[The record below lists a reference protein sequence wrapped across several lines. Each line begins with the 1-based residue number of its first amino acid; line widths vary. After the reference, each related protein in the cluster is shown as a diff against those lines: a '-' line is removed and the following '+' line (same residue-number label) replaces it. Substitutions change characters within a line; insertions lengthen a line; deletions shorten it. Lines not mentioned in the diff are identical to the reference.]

1 MASTNK
7 RSWKL
12 QDFTAHNANVNCV
25 SLGHKSGRVL
35 VTGGDDKK
43 VNLWAVGKS
52 TCFMSLSGHITPI
65 ECVQFNHLEEQVCA
79 GSTAGVLKVWDL
91 EAAKL
96 LRTLNGHKYAIK
108 SIDFHPYSDYLASG
122 SADSTIKMWDSRKKG
137 CILSYSEH
145 KSTVNSLK
153 FSPDGNWIASGGDDA
168 SVKIW
173 DLRVGRVL
181 KEFNQHVAPV
191 TCVQFHPNEFLL
203 ASGSKDK
210 SIQFFDLENFS
221 VVSSESDAGS
231 VRCLWFHPDG
241 ECLFTGQTDYMKVFS
256 WEPSQVHDTLF
267 VNWGRI
273 SDLSSAQNQLIGAS
287 FHSTDVQIYVV
298 DLLKVKPLAKTIE
311 AVSPFTSNTSGRR
324 SFSKAE
330 RPLTLKSKSLSKT
343 IEESTSGTDPEED
356 TSANITNVH
365 DYEEIFKGRSL
376 VRTPPPIESPSSLH
390 LHPENDYSDPTQPQK
405 LIMVDSFEALSLDNT
420 INNYRNIHTQ
430 PSQYSRSKSNLEQIY
445 DNNKVAKVQE
455 ERENFLPIIK
465 KPTQVPKKKLV
476 LNRQTSCQ
484 DEKVAP
490 KNNFNI
496 RQSLSDANLTKS
508 HNQIPSRNITRRNS
522 FTKSRNSLI
531 PSNNSG
537 RTMPVDNKVDTVV
550 SHSTADIYISSK
562 LSPEEPVKRNE
573 IVSAALDKPVG
584 LNIDDFLPKNHTMYS
599 YSNQTM
605 TGAELLGVIAKGH
618 EPLTSVIASRQR
630 SLYLSLNEFLSKDI
644 KAALEMA
651 VAMGDLH
658 VLVDILGVLNDRYS
672 IWSLDVCVCVLP
684 KVEELLL
691 SKYEPYIITGLNT
704 LKLILRHF
712 GPVIKSNVQAP
723 TGSFGVDIPREERY
737 RKSIKCHEVLL
748 SLRSLIAK
756 KQSAPGNVGTSFK
769 EVNSLMQIMFD

>member
-12 QDFTAHNANVNCV
+12 QDFTAHDSNVNCV

-52 TCFMSLSGHITPI
+52 TCFMSLSGHTTPV

-79 GSTAGVLKVWDL
+79 GSTAGTLKVWDL

-96 LRTLNGHKYAIK
+96 LRTMTGHKYAIK
-108 SIDFHPYSDYLASG
+108 TIDFHPYSDYLASG

-137 CILSYSEH
+137 CILTYDEH
-145 KSTVNSLK
+145 KATVNSLK

-173 DLRVGRVL
+173 DLRVGRVI
-181 KEFNQHVAPV
+181 KEFDEHAAPV
-191 TCVQFHPNEFLL
+191 TCVQYHPNEFLL
-203 ASGSKDK
+203 ASGGKDR
-210 SIQFFDLENFS
+210 SVQIYDLENFT

-231 VRCLWFHPDG
+231 VRCLCFHPDG
-241 ECLFTGQTDYMKVFS
+241 ECLFAGQSDYMKVLG
-256 WEPSQVHDTLF
+256 WEPTRVHDTLF
-267 VNWGRI
+267 VDWGRV

-287 FHSTDVQIYVV
+287 FHLTNVQIYVV
-298 DLLKVKPLAKTIE
+298 DLKKVKPLAKTTE
-311 AVSPFTSNTSGRR
+311 AVTSPFTPNTSGRR

-330 RPLTLKSKSLSKT
+330 RPVALKTKSLSKT

-356 TSANITNVH
+356 TSANITNLS
-365 DYEEIFKGRSL
+365 DYEEIFKGRS
-376 VRTPPPIESPSSLH
+376 H
-390 LHPENDYSDPTQPQK
+390 PTQPQK
-405 LIMVDSFEALSLDNT
+405 LVMMDSFEALSLDNS
-420 INNYRNIHTQ
+420 INNYRNTHIPT
-430 PSQYSRSKSNLEQIY
+430 QYSRSKSNLEQIY
-445 DNNKVAKVQE
+445 DNNKAAKGQE
-455 ERENFLPIIK
+455 ERENFLPNINK
-465 KPTQVPKKKLV
+465 TNLHVPKKKITGI
-476 LNRQTSCQ
+476 NRQSSCQ
-484 DEKVAP
+484 DERVAP

-496 RQSLSDANLTKS
+496 RQSLSDANITKNNNQKTVKVPDGFATRNN
-508 HNQIPSRNITRRNS
+508 NQIPPRNLSRKGSFSRTREAVPAIKIGRSVPAESENIS
-522 FTKSRNSLI
+522 MLSSRTS
-531 PSNNSG
+531 
-537 RTMPVDNKVDTVV
+537 
-550 SHSTADIYISSK
+550 DIYIPSK
-562 LSPEEPVKRNE
+562 LLPDEPVRQTE
-573 IVSAALDKPVG
+573 YIPGALDKPVG
-584 LNIDDFLPKNHTMYS
+584 LNIDDFLPKNHPRLGFP
-599 YSNQTM
+599 NQM
-605 TGAELLGVIAKGH
+605 TDISEAELLKDIMSGH
-618 EPLTSVIASRQR
+618 EPMISVIASRQR
-630 SLYLSLNEFLSKDI
+630 SLNLVANEFKNKDI

-658 VLVDILGVLNDRYS
+658 VLVDILGVFNDRYS
-672 IWSLDVCVCVLP
+672 IWSLDLCVCILP

-691 SKYEPYIITGLNT
+691 SKYEPYILTGLNT

-712 GPVIKSNVQAP
+712 GPVIKSNVQSPA
-723 TGSFGVDIPREERY
+723 GSFGVDIPREERY

-756 KQSAPGNVGTSFK
+756 KQSAPGNVGAAFK